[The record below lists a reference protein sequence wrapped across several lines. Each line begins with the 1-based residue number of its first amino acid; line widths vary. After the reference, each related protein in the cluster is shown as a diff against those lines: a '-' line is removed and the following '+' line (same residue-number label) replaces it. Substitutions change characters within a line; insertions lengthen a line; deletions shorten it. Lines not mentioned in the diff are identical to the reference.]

1 MSKAKADK
9 RLPASERKEL
19 ILEVARRAFI
29 EYGYEGAHMDLIA
42 ERAGVTKPILYRH
55 FPGKLDLLL
64 SILDKDGI
72 ELLSNISLTR
82 SEEID
87 WRKSIALD
95 VAAYLDF
102 VESHREGYIMIY
114 SSGVGID
121 RKVAERVVLMRDGVR
136 NIIAAHIRY
145 YVDTD
150 AVSPEDIDF
159 LAAMVA
165 GMTETAA
172 MHWISKEKIT
182 REVCERNLIHGIE
195 KIMADLPARKM

>member
-1 MSKAKADK
+1 MSKVKTDK
-9 RLPASERKEL
+9 RLPASERREI
-19 ILEVARRAFI
+19 ILDVARSTFI

-64 SILDKDGI
+64 SVLDQDGI

-82 SEEID
+82 SEEVD

-95 VAAYLDF
+95 VKAYLDF
-102 VESHREGYIMIY
+102 VESHKEGYVMIY

-121 RKVAERVVLMRDGVR
+121 RKVAERVALMRDSVR
-136 NIIAAHIRY
+136 KIIAEHIRY

-150 AVSPEDIDF
+150 TVPPEDIDF
-159 LAAMVA
+159 IAAMVA

-172 MHWISKEKIT
+172 MHWVRNEEIQ
-182 REVCERNLIHGIE
+182 REVCERNLIRGIE
-195 KIMADLPARKM
+195 SIMVDLPSRKM